1 MNKSAKCIMIF
12 GLSGAGKSTLSNMI
26 HKRVEKK
33 INKTVI
39 LDGNN
44 IRTFLKSIGQNYVF
58 EKKER
63 TKSSK
68 PVAHIINLFLDQ
80 NINVI
85 YNNVGL
91 NKMAHN
97 YWNKNIRNLINVY
110 VHTDVKKII
119 NFGKKKEVYKLK
131 KNVVGIHIK
140 PEIPKKIDVKVI
152 NDFNRPLKMI
162 GDELFKK
169 INKFL

>member
-1 MNKSAKCIMIF
+1 
-12 GLSGAGKSTLSNMI
+12 
-26 HKRVEKK
+26 
-33 INKTVI
+33 
-39 LDGNN
+39 
-44 IRTFLKSIGQNYVF
+44 
-58 EKKER
+58 
-63 TKSSK
+63 
-68 PVAHIINLFLDQ
+68 
-80 NINVI
+80 
-85 YNNVGL
+85 
-91 NKMAHN
+91 MAHH

-169 INKFL
+169 INFFNYFFIK